1 METQLKEEN
10 NTQQDKQKET
20 IDKESRTQLDDKE
33 IVLKKSRNQEE
44 NWDNDIRDGGLNSN
58 IVDAGQGNK
67 HGGEQK
73 FVTNTKH
80 HRQNHWHAVVNI

>member
-20 IDKESRTQLDDKE
+20 IDKESRTQLDDEE

-44 NWDNDIRDGGLNSN
+44 NWDNDIRD
-58 IVDAGQGNK
+58 
-67 HGGEQK
+67 
-73 FVTNTKH
+73 
-80 HRQNHWHAVVNI
+80 VV